1 MDEAAAQVLITV
13 KGRKFEQAY
22 RRSGPGRGIVV
33 TFTSRRGQ
41 GWFRM
46 EWALTEGRV
55 FTGS

>member
-1 MDEAAAQVLITV
+1 VLITV